1 MIPMNSFFIKKNQE
15 KKENKEENKEKLR
28 GIKKIF

>member
-1 MIPMNSFFIKKNQE
+1 MIPMNSFFIKKTKK